1 MLHGTITALVT
12 PMTNNGEIDFVAFAQ
27 LIEQQIS
34 GGVTGLVV
42 IGSTGESSNLTDDEK
57 FALIHSAIKIIN
69 KRVKVIVGLGC
80 INTPFAI
87 TCVNALNQ
95 IPGVDYIM
103 ALTPPYVKPTQEGL
117 YQHFATI
124 AKLSTI
130 PIILYNVPGRT
141 SCDLEDKTTLRL
153 ADDFPNIIGLKDAT
167 GNIARCCY
175 LVKYKPK
182 DFILISGDDATAMAF
197 VLCGGSGVI
206 SVVSNLVPKQFS
218 QMVQLALDGNIR
230 DAIKINNQILELHS
244 LLFIESN
251 PIPVKWA
258 LYHEGILNSPECRL
272 PLTTLSE
279 PCQARILPHIT
290 RIMIDEK

>member
-1 MLHGTITALVT
+1 MLNGTITALVT
-12 PMTNNGEIDFVAFAQ
+12 PMTNGGEIDYQAFEQ
-27 LIEQQIS
+27 LIEQQIA

-57 FALIHSAIKIIN
+57 FALIHQAIKTIN

-95 IPGVDYIM
+95 ISGIDYIM

-117 YQHFATI
+117 YQHFAVI
-124 AKLSTI
+124 AKLSKT

-141 SCDLEDKTTLRL
+141 SCDMDDKTTLRL
-153 ADDFPNIIGLKDAT
+153 AHDFPNIVGLKDAT

-175 LVKYKPK
+175 LVKYKPEN
-182 DFILISGDDATAMAF
+182 FILISGDDATAMAF
-197 VLCGGSGVI
+197 VLCGGNGVI

-218 QMVQLALDGNIR
+218 QMVQFALEGNKPA
-230 DAIKINNQILELHS
+230 AIKVNKQILELHS

-258 LYHEGILNSPECRL
+258 LYHEGIINSPECRL

-279 PCQARILPHIT
+279 QCQQRILPYIT
-290 RIMIDEK
+290 SIMIDEK